1 MRHLMT
7 PRKNGRSRSMAE
19 RPAAIRITRR
29 FSAPPE
35 RVFDAFL
42 EPEVAGRWLFAT
54 ALRPMTDVEIDARV
68 GGSFR
73 FAERRD
79 DEIIEHRGEYIEII
93 PHRRLV
99 FTLSMADRPRA
110 ITRVTVEITPRKT
123 GCELALT
130 HEKMPPDYANH
141 TEERWTGVLY
151 GLGMTLDSRARRS
164 TTEGGR
170 TMNRSDQ

>member
-1 MRHLMT
+1 
-7 PRKNGRSRSMAE
+7 MAE

-79 DEIIEHRGEYIEII
+79 DEIIEHRGEYVEIV

-141 TEERWTGVLY
+141 TEGRWTGVLY

-170 TMNRSDQ
+170 TMNRSER

>member
-1 MRHLMT
+1 MKHLMS
-7 PRKNGRSRSMAE
+7 PRKNGRSRSVAE
-19 RPAAIRITRR
+19 PPAAIRVTRR

-73 FAERRD
+73 FAARRD
-79 DEIIEHRGEYIEII
+79 DEIIEHRGEYIEIV
-93 PHRRLV
+93 PHRRLA
-99 FTLSMADRPRA
+99 FILAMADRPHVIA
-110 ITRVTVEITPRKT
+110 RVTVGITPLRR

-130 HEKMPPDYANH
+130 HENLPSDYANR
-141 TEERWTGVLY
+141 TEARWTGVLY
-151 GLGMTLDSRARRS
+151 GLDETLNSLPARARS
-164 TTEGGR
+164 
-170 TMNRSDQ
+170 S

>member
-1 MRHLMT
+1 MKHLMT
-7 PRKNGRSRSMAE
+7 PSRNGRSRSMAE

-35 RVFDAFL
+35 RVFDAFI

-79 DEIIEHRGEYIEII
+79 DEIIE
-93 PHRRLV
+93 RR
-99 FTLSMADRPRA
+99 P
-110 ITRVTVEITPRKT
+110 TPT
-123 GCELALT
+123 
-130 HEKMPPDYANH
+130 
-141 TEERWTGVLY
+141 
-151 GLGMTLDSRARRS
+151 
-164 TTEGGR
+164 
-170 TMNRSDQ
+170 

>member
-1 MRHLMT
+1 MKQLTSPGR
-7 PRKNGRSRSMAE
+7 NGRPRAMTE
-19 RPAAIRITRR
+19 PPATIRVTRR

-54 ALRPMTDVEIDARV
+54 ALRPMTDVAIDARV

-73 FAERRD
+73 FAARRD
-79 DEIIEHRGEYIEII
+79 DEIIEHRGEYIEIV

-99 FTLSMADRPRA
+99 FTLATTDRPRA
-110 ITRVTVEITPRKT
+110 VTRVTVEITPRKS

-130 HEKMPPDYANH
+130 HERMPSDYANH
-141 TEERWTGVLY
+141 AEGRWTGILY
-151 GLGMTLDSRARRS
+151 GLEATLGPRARRGS
-164 TTEGGR
+164 ADSE
-170 TMNRSDQ
+170 RSAGK